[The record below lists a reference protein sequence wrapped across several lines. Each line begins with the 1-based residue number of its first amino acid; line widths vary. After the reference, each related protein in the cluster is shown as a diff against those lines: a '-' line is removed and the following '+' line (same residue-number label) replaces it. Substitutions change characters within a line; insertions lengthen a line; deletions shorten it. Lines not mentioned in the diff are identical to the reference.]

1 MKNSDNNTWW
11 WVIILLGIALLCQGI
26 VLGDLRHR
34 INSIEEQVE
43 VLRERQDIY
52 EIYL

>member
-1 MKNSDNNTWW
+1 MKNSDDNSWW
-11 WVIILLGIALLCQGI
+11 WVIILLMIALLYQG
-26 VLGDLRHR
+26 LTLFNLKHR
-34 INSIEEQVE
+34 INSLEEQVE